1 MDPQASG
8 TLPRSFPLRVLLTFG
23 LMAVFVSEV
32 RSSGVFELRLESFSN
47 PTGTTQAGACCGS
60 SGRPEAACSAPCRTF
75 FRVCLKHYQAHV
87 SPDPPCTFGS
97 LETPVLGG
105 NSFDIQDTDNFA
117 NPIRLPFSFTWPGTF
132 SLIVEA
138 WHELDDTTTASTG
151 SSQTRTLITRLATQ
165 RHLSVGQVWHEDT
178 HIEGQ
183 QQLSY
188 AYRVV
193 CDEHNYGEGCSVY
206 CRPRN
211 DVFGHYTCNEEGEK
225 VCLDG
230 WKSGAKEQEG
240 QYCTEPI
247 CMAGCSDRHGYCE
260 TPGECRCRV
269 GWQGKFCDECIRYP
283 GCLHGT
289 CHQPWQC
296 NCDEGWGGLFCNQD
310 LNYCTN
316 HKPCKNGGTCRNS
329 GQGSYTCSC
338 PPGYTGTN
346 CEIDVDNCT
355 NKPCLNGGVCQD
367 LVNNYTCTCP
377 VGFFGKRCEIQAQD
391 CHNNPCQ
398 NGGQC
403 QQVAGLVVCSCA
415 PGFTGSTCETPVN
428 ECESNP
434 CMNGGQCVDEANG
447 YSCVCQPGFT
457 GPRCQVDIDDCKN
470 NPCQHGGSCI
480 DQENSFTCRC
490 VPGFIGTLCETNVD
504 DCLLQP
510 CANGGTC
517 FDRVNDYSCECPAG
531 FAGKDCTVNVD
542 DCSDKPCMNGGTC
555 VDRVNGYVCRCPEG
569 FGGHNCHRRDNGVV
583 DVPTLEDGTSS
594 SLETPTPVITVGK
607 DTEALA
613 VNTPEESSVGA
624 EIAIYAALGIVV
636 PILMLAALGFVVY
649 KKIKRDRRA
658 QDAEQTNNR
667 IVNNLQPPTTISL
680 KISNEECDSLK
691 SKSLTLKT
699 ADIYE
704 EEDESTFS
712 EKQKDN
718 RYSTSQSNSN
728 TEKELRRDSFVEK
741 LKPTRPTNNVES
753 TRQSVYVINADYELA
768 TEV

>member
-240 QYCTEPI
+240 QYCTERRI
-247 CMAGCSDRHGYCE
+247 
-260 TPGECRCRV
+260 RV
-269 GWQGKFCDECIRYP
+269 GKSTHSTASS
-283 GCLHGT
+283 L
-289 CHQPWQC
+289 
-296 NCDEGWGGLFCNQD
+296 
-310 LNYCTN
+310 
-316 HKPCKNGGTCRNS
+316 
-329 GQGSYTCSC
+329 
-338 PPGYTGTN
+338 
-346 CEIDVDNCT
+346 
-355 NKPCLNGGVCQD
+355 
-367 LVNNYTCTCP
+367 
-377 VGFFGKRCEIQAQD
+377 QATD
-391 CHNNPCQ
+391 RR
-398 NGGQC
+398 
-403 QQVAGLVVCSCA
+403 
-415 PGFTGSTCETPVN
+415 
-428 ECESNP
+428 
-434 CMNGGQCVDEANG
+434 
-447 YSCVCQPGFT
+447 CVCRWQL
-457 GPRCQVDIDDCKN
+457 
-470 NPCQHGGSCI
+470 S
-480 DQENSFTCRC
+480 
-490 VPGFIGTLCETNVD
+490 
-504 DCLLQP
+504 
-510 CANGGTC
+510 
-517 FDRVNDYSCECPAG
+517 
-531 FAGKDCTVNVD
+531 
-542 DCSDKPCMNGGTC
+542 
-555 VDRVNGYVCRCPEG
+555 
-569 FGGHNCHRRDNGVV
+569 
-583 DVPTLEDGTSS
+583 
-594 SLETPTPVITVGK
+594 
-607 DTEALA
+607 
-613 VNTPEESSVGA
+613 
-624 EIAIYAALGIVV
+624 
-636 PILMLAALGFVVY
+636 
-649 KKIKRDRRA
+649 
-658 QDAEQTNNR
+658 R
-667 IVNNLQPPTTISL
+667 I
-680 KISNEECDSLK
+680 
-691 SKSLTLKT
+691 
-699 ADIYE
+699 
-704 EEDESTFS
+704 
-712 EKQKDN
+712 
-718 RYSTSQSNSN
+718 
-728 TEKELRRDSFVEK
+728 
-741 LKPTRPTNNVES
+741 
-753 TRQSVYVINADYELA
+753 
-768 TEV
+768 